1 MNLPQTIHNLRIL
14 QRWRMSDSTLTLT
27 ASELTLTIDSAITH
41 LKRQL
46 ADLPPE
52 HDRIQAIARREALR
66 EAIASIESILYAD
79 IHTE

>member
-1 MNLPQTIHNLRIL
+1 MNLPQTIHNLRVL
-14 QRWRMSDSTLTLT
+14 QRWRMSESTLSLS
-27 ASELTLTIDSAITH
+27 ASELTQTIDSAITF

-46 ADLPPE
+46 ADQSPDTQKL
-52 HDRIQAIARREALR
+52 QAIARREALR

>member
-14 QRWRMSDSTLTLT
+14 QRWRMSESTLSLT
-27 ASELTLTIDSAITH
+27 ASELTQTIDSAITF

-46 ADLPPE
+46 ADQPPE
-52 HDRIQAIARREALR
+52 QDRIQAIARREALR
-66 EAIASIESILYAD
+66 EAISSIEAILYAD